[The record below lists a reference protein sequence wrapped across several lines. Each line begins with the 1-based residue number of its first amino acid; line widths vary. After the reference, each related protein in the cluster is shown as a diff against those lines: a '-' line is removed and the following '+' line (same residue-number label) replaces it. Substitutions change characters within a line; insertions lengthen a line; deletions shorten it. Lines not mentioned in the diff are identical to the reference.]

1 MEEGERNGGEGVK
14 GVGNRG
20 REEGWRGERGCEKR
34 LGIGVE
40 ERELKEWGT
49 EVGKKGG
56 GEGWGER
63 GCEKRL
69 GIGWE

>member
-1 MEEGERNGGEGVK
+1 MEVVGLKVREKACGRGG
-14 GVGNRG
+14 RG
-20 REEGWRGERGCEKR
+20 M
-34 LGIGVE
+34 E